1 MYREEKAEI
10 LSLSKDLG
18 EIGLDSL
25 LKDGIFKDIPVLG
38 TILSVSKLCIS
49 VSDKILLSKL
59 IHFINDLNLNNQQEI
74 DDFKEKYFK
83 DENYTKIGSKIL
95 LILERSDNET
105 KINWLAKSLRLF
117 VDKKINRYQFL
128 RVSSII
134 NSAYI
139 EDIEKIIVFNVRHEI
154 TSQNDLIETYILDH
168 LFSVGL
174 LESHGFEGGGYN
186 GENAG
191 TIYALNEFG
200 EIFINDII

>member
-1 MYREEKAEI
+1 MSGEEKAEI

-18 EIGLDSL
+18 EVGLDSL
-25 LKDGIFKDIPVLG
+25 LTDGIFKDIPVLG

-59 IHFINDLNLNNQQEI
+59 IHFINDLDLKNQDEI
-74 DDFKEKYFK
+74 ADFKRRYFK

-95 LILERSDNET
+95 LILERSDNVT
-105 KINWLAKSLRLF
+105 KIKWLAKSLRLL
-117 VDKKINRYQFL
+117 VDKKIKREQFL

-134 NSAYI
+134 NSAYV
-139 EDIEKIIVFNVRHEI
+139 EDIERIIVFNKRHEI
-154 TSQNDLIETYILDH
+154 TSQNDLVETYILDH

-174 LESHGFEGGGYN
+174 LESNGFQAGGYN
-186 GENAG
+186 GEDAG

-200 EIFINDII
+200 DIFIKFII